1 MDRILL
7 MLAAALG
14 AVALVVGYLAA
25 SEWLLARVPGRT
37 ARRVRPWFWVGPALA
52 FLSVFLVYPMLSTI
66 VTSLLGATGE
76 RFVGLANYAYVFSND
91 ATVSAMRNNLLW
103 LVFFTG
109 GGVLFGLVVAILADR
124 VSYGGVAKTIMFM
137 PMAISNVA
145 AGVIWRFMYD
155 YRPPGLPQTGTVNA
169 ALGSVV
175 PGFEPVAWLINPLTN
190 NGALIFVGIWIIAG
204 FCMVILSAG
213 LRGIPE
219 EILEASR
226 VDGATEWQAFARIML
241 PLLAPTVVVVATT
254 MVINALRIFD
264 IVYVM
269 TNGNYGTDV
278 IANQMY
284 KQLFLARD
292 LGRAS
297 AIAVVLLVAIV
308 PVMVMNVRRYRA
320 QTGGLS

>member
-7 MLAAALG
+7 MLVAAFG
-14 AVALVVGYLAA
+14 AVALLVGYLAA
-25 SEWLLARVPGRT
+25 AEWLLARLSTRA
-37 ARRVRPWFWVGPALA
+37 ARAIRPWFWVGPAFA
-52 FLSVFLVYPMLSTI
+52 FLSVFLVYPMLSTV
-66 VTSLLGATGE
+66 VTSLLNARGE
-76 RFVGLANYAYVFSND
+76 QFVGLANYAFVFGND
-91 ATVSAMRNNLLW
+91 ATLSAMRNNLLW

-109 GGVLFGLVVAILADR
+109 GSVLFGLLVAVLADR
-124 VSYGGVAKTIMFM
+124 VSYGGVAKTILFL

-169 ALGSVV
+169 ALGGLFGSD
-175 PGFEPVAWLINPLTN
+175 PIAWLIDPVTN
-190 NGALIFVGIWIIAG
+190 NGALIFVGIWTVTG

-226 VDGATEWQAFARIML
+226 VDGATEWQAFVRIMM
-241 PLLAPTVVVVATT
+241 PLIAPTMVVVATT
-254 MVINALRIFD
+254 MVINSLRIFD

-269 TNGNYGTDV
+269 TNGNFNTDV

-284 KQLFLARD
+284 KQLFVSRD
-292 LGRAS
+292 LGRSS
-297 AIAVVLLVAIV
+297 AIAVVLLLAVA
-308 PVMVMNVRRYRA
+308 PVMVLNVRRYRA
-320 QTGGLS
+320 QAGGVA